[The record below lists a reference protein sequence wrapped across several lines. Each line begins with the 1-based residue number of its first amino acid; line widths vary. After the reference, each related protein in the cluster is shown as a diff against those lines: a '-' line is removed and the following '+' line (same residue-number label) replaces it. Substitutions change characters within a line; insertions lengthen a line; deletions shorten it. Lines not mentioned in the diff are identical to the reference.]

1 MATIYFFM
9 MKMIIFIYILLG
21 WCYSNY
27 GPLERE
33 NTEHSH
39 VFACSFTP
47 LLPKPG
53 KKKKKPVV
61 AFRSWSSVS
70 FSCSFSCDVSMIIDV
85 YKINGICFKVF
96 NDRAI
101 WDSM

>member
-47 LLPKPG
+47 LLPKTG
-53 KKKKKPVV
+53 KKNKTS
-61 AFRSWSSVS
+61 RGVS
-70 FSCSFSCDVSMIIDV
+70 FMKFCVFFLFFFLR
-85 YKINGICFKVF
+85 CF
-96 NDRAI
+96 DDYWRL
-101 WDSM
+101 